1 VKKSEINNSRDH
13 CKKTYECW
21 QWDYMIKHKFSTE
34 DMYKVCRK
42 CMYFKPQT
50 GGTISKEELE
60 RIMGDK

>member
-1 VKKSEINNSRDH
+1 MVGKN
-13 CKKTYECW
+13 
-21 QWDYMIKHKFSTE
+21 FSTE